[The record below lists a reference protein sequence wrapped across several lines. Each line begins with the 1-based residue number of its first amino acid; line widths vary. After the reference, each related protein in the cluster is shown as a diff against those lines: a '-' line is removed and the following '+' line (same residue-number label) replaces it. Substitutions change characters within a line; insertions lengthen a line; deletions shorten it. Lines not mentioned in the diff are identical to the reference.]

1 MPKEKRSLR
10 ETITSSALFYTILS
24 ILFGFIVGAI
34 ALLIAGY
41 NPLESYAEM
50 FRRIFGTTKTASYSF
65 IEYSTPYILTGLS
78 VAFSF
83 KTGVF
88 NIGAEGQYVIGAV
101 AAVLVG
107 IFVKAP
113 AAVLIPLCLL
123 AALLAGVLWGA
134 IVGFLKVRFGLN
146 EVLSMIMFNWI
157 AYYFSNFIVNLKSVE
172 VGGGKTW
179 TKLIQDEA
187 KITFPAEVRKNFLGL
202 GIELSPKAH
211 AGIFLAII
219 AVIIIYYII
228 EKTTLGYRLKAVGF
242 NRSAAEF
249 AGINANRNI
258 MIALG
263 ISGAL
268 AALGGAAQVMGVNYK
283 VSQFAGQEGYGF
295 NGITVAL
302 IGNTAPFGVLLAGFF
317 FGALKFAGTRFGPPS
332 EVVDIMMGCITLFI
346 AISNLLKEVFTRK
359 QNGRAD

>member
-1 MPKEKRSLR
+1 MPNKERSLR
-10 ETITSSALFYTILS
+10 EKIFNSAVFYTMLS

-34 ALLIAGY
+34 ALVVAGY
-41 NPLESYAEM
+41 NPISAYGEM
-50 FRRIFGTTKTASYSF
+50 FRRIFGTSKAMSYSF

-107 IFVKAP
+107 IFVKVP
-113 AAVLIPLCLL
+113 AWLLVPLCILS
-123 AALLAGVLWGA
+123 ALIAGMIWGVVVA
-134 IVGFLKVRFGLN
+134 FLKVRFGVN

-157 AYYFSNFIVNLKSVE
+157 AYYFSNFVVNLKAVE

-187 KITFPAEVRKNFLGL
+187 KITLPAEVRKNFLGL
-202 GIELSPKAH
+202 NIELSPKAH
-211 AGIFLAII
+211 YGILFAII
-219 AVIIIYYII
+219 AVVIIWYII
-228 EKTTLGYRLKAVGF
+228 DKTTLGYRLKAVGF
-242 NRSAAEF
+242 NRNAAEF
-249 AGINANRNI
+249 AGINADRNI

-268 AALGGAAQVMGVNYK
+268 AALAGAAQVMGVTYK

-346 AISNLLKEVFTRK
+346 AISNLLKEIFTNK
-359 QNGRAD
+359 QTGGGN

>member
-1 MPKEKRSLR
+1 MPNKERSLKEK
-10 ETITSSALFYTILS
+10 ITSSAVFYTLLS
-24 ILFGFIVGAI
+24 IIFGFIVGAV
-34 ALLIAGY
+34 ALVVAGY
-41 NPLESYAEM
+41 NPLEAYAEM
-50 FRRIFGTTKTASYSF
+50 FRRIFGTSKTMSYSF

-107 IFVKAP
+107 IFVKVP
-113 AAVLIPLCLL
+113 GWLLVPLCII
-123 AALLAGVLWGA
+123 AALLAGMIWGA
-134 IVGFLKVRFGLN
+134 IVGFLKVRFGVN

-179 TKLIQDEA
+179 TKLIQDQA
-187 KITFPAEVRKNFLGL
+187 KITFPSEFRKNFLGQ
-202 GIELSPKAH
+202 ELSPKAH
-211 AGIFLAII
+211 AGILLAII
-219 AVIIIYYII
+219 AVIIIFYII

-242 NRSAAEF
+242 NRNAAEF
-249 AGINANRNI
+249 AGIDANKSI

-268 AALGGAAQVMGVNYK
+268 AALGGACQVMGVNYK

-346 AISNLLKEVFTRK
+346 AISNLLKEIFAAKPKGGT
-359 QNGRAD
+359 N

>member
-1 MPKEKRSLR
+1 MLNEKQSLKER
-10 ETITSSALFYTILS
+10 ITSSAIFYTLLS
-24 ILFGFIVGAI
+24 IIFGFIVGAI
-34 ALLIAGY
+34 ALLVAGY
-41 NPLESYAEM
+41 NPIESYAEM
-50 FRRIFGTTKTASYSF
+50 FRRIFGTSKTMSYSF

-107 IFVKAP
+107 IFVKVP
-113 AAVLIPLCLL
+113 GWLLIPLCVL
-123 AALLAGVLWGA
+123 AALIAGMIWGA
-134 IVGFLKVRFGLN
+134 VVGFLKVRFGVN

-179 TKLIQDEA
+179 TKLIQDQA
-187 KITFPAEVRKNFLGL
+187 KITLPSEVRKNFLGL

-211 AGIFLAII
+211 IGIIFAVI
-219 AVIIIYYII
+219 AVVIIWYII
-228 EKTTLGYRLKAVGF
+228 DKTTLGYRLKAVGY
-242 NRSAAEF
+242 NRNAAEF
-249 AGINANRNI
+249 AGIDANKNI
-258 MIALG
+258 LIALG

-268 AALGGAAQVMGVNYK
+268 AALGGASQVMGVNYK

-346 AISNLLKEVFTRK
+346 AISNLLREIFSSKPKGGT
-359 QNGRAD
+359 D